1 MGRASLLRT
10 LIWKEVLAE
19 WRSRDALASMFF
31 FSVVALLIFNFALDL
46 SPVEMRDVIPGILW
60 VTFVFAALLGLN
72 RSFQRERDQG
82 SLDGLMLMPAPRG
95 LIYVAKL
102 VGNFVFLTIIE
113 LCALPVLII
122 LYNITIPVLLL
133 PILLLGTLGVSAS
146 GTIFAAMASNS
157 RLRDVL
163 LPLMLLPIIV
173 PLLVGAVQ
181 ATRVVLDPNP
191 VLGDAQNA
199 IVLMIAFDVIFVT
212 LSYLLFDF
220 VLEQ

>member
-1 MGRASLLRT
+1 MGWVRLFRT
-10 LIWKEVLAE
+10 LLWKELLAE

-31 FSVVALLIFNFALDL
+31 FSVLALLIFNFALDL
-46 SPVEMRDVIPGILW
+46 SPVDMEDVVPGVLW

-72 RSFQRERDQG
+72 RSFQREREQG
-82 SLDGLMLMPAPRG
+82 SMEGLMLMPAPRG
-95 LIYVAKL
+95 LIYAAKL
-102 VGNFVFLTIIE
+102 VGNFLFLTIIE

-122 LYNITIPVLLL
+122 LYNITIPLLL
-133 PILLLGTLGVSAS
+133 FPILLLGTLGVSAS
-146 GTIFAAMASNS
+146 GTMFAAMASNT

-173 PLLVGAVQ
+173 PLLVGAVR
-181 ATRVVLDPNP
+181 ATGVVLDPNP
-191 VLGDAQNA
+191 ILSDAQSA
-199 IVLMIAFDVIFVT
+199 ILLMVAFDVIFVT

>member
-1 MGRASLLRT
+1 MGWASILRT

-31 FSVVALLIFNFALDL
+31 FSVVSLLIFNFALDL
-46 SPVEMRDVIPGILW
+46 SPVEMQDVVPGILW

-82 SLDGLMLMPAPRG
+82 SLDGLMLIPAPRG

-102 VGNFVFLTIIE
+102 VGNFLFLTIIE

-122 LYNITIPVLLL
+122 LYNITIPWLLL

-173 PLLVGAVQ
+173 PLLVGAVT
-181 ATRVVLDPNP
+181 ATGVVLDPNP
-191 VLGDAQNA
+191 VLSDAQSA
-199 IVLMIAFDVIFVT
+199 IVLMVAFDSIFVT
-212 LSYLLFDF
+212 LSYFLFDF

>member
-1 MGRASLLRT
+1 MGGLVILRT
-10 LIWKEVLAE
+10 LIWKELLAE

-46 SPVEMRDVIPGILW
+46 SPVEMEDVIPGILW

-72 RSFQRERDQG
+72 RSFQGEREQG
-82 SLDGLMLMPAPRG
+82 SLDGLMLIPAPRG
-95 LIYVAKL
+95 LIYLAKL
-102 VGNFVFLTIIE
+102 VGNFLFLTIIE

-122 LYNITIPVLLL
+122 LYNITIPALLL
-133 PILLLGTLGVSAS
+133 PILLLGTLGISAS

-163 LPLMLLPIIV
+163 LPLMLLPIVV
-173 PLLVGAVQ
+173 PLLVGAVK
-181 ATRVVLDPNP
+181 ATGVVLEPNP
-191 VLGDAQNA
+191 IVSDAYSA
-199 IVLMIAFDVIFVT
+199 ILLMVAFDTVFVT

>member
-1 MGRASLLRT
+1 MGGLVILRT
-10 LIWKEVLAE
+10 LIWKELLAE

-46 SPVEMRDVIPGILW
+46 SPVEMEDVIPGILW

-72 RSFQRERDQG
+72 RSFQGEREQG
-82 SLDGLMLMPAPRG
+82 SLDGLMLIPAPRG
-95 LIYVAKL
+95 LIYLAKL
-102 VGNFVFLTIIE
+102 VGNFLFLTIIE

-122 LYNITIPVLLL
+122 LYNITIPALLL
-133 PILLLGTLGVSAS
+133 PILLLGTLGISAS

-163 LPLMLLPIIV
+163 LPLMLLPIVV
-173 PLLVGAVQ
+173 PLLVGAVK
-181 ATRVVLDPNP
+181 ATGVVLEPNP
-191 VLGDAQNA
+191 ILSDAYSA
-199 IVLMIAFDVIFVT
+199 ILLMVAFDTVFVT